1 MESLKEIE
9 KISNLHKKITK
20 KRKKIKLRDFL
31 TDFFIYFL
39 TKIILIITMVY
50 YKDSNKISFLVI
62 FLIIFS
68 VFIAEIIKSENLNTF
83 IKFKFLKDEEL
94 EYMKNL
100 KKKYG
105 GLYLKRARSH
115 YFLLHEVRFII
126 QKTNYQELK
135 KIKDKVVELFEEKD
149 RIFIKNIINKIEYIE
164 NKKLREQRML
174 KKL

>member
-20 KRKKIKLRDFL
+20 KRKKLKFRDFL

-62 FLIIFS
+62 FVIIFS
-68 VFIAEIIKSENLNTF
+68 IFIAEIIKSENLNTF
-83 IKFKFLKDEEL
+83 VKFKFLKDEEL
-94 EYMKNL
+94 EYIKNL

-126 QKTNYQELK
+126 QKINYQELK
-135 KIKDKVVELFEEKD
+135 KIKEKVIELFEEKD
-149 RIFIKNIINKIEYIE
+149 KIFIKNIINKIEYIE

>member
-1 MESLKEIE
+1 MESLKKIE

-20 KRKKIKLRDFL
+20 KRKKLKIRNFL

-39 TKIILIITMVY
+39 TKIILILIMIY
-50 YKDSNKISFLVI
+50 YKDSNKMSFLVI
-62 FLIIFS
+62 FIIIFS
-68 VFIAEIIKSENLNTF
+68 IFIAEIIKSENLNTF

-105 GLYLKRARSH
+105 ALYLKRARSH

-126 QKTNYQELK
+126 EKMNYQELK
-135 KIKDKVVELFEEKD
+135 KIKEKVIELFEEKD
-149 RIFIKNIINKIEYIE
+149 KIFIKNIINKIEYIE